1 MTESSIGKEK
11 KEKKK
16 RLETE
21 EKLEKKTVENRRKIG
36 KKNDLKGRKNWK
48 LFQFVSFFCRKS
60 FMNNGVDSSNCSRR
74 IFGLENISSDGNAFA
89 AGFQ

>member
-1 MTESSIGKEK
+1 M
-11 KEKKK
+11 
-16 RLETE
+16 ETE
-21 EKLEKKTVENRRKIG
+21 EKLEKKKRLDIEEKLE
-36 KKNDLKGRKNWK
+36 KKKRFEKKKKLEKKKWFEK
-48 LFQFVSFFCRKS
+48 KKKLELFQFVSFFCRKF